1 MAWVRCT
8 GGKGLPARLIG
19 LGELTGE
26 YNGSGSGIRQRITR
40 EVGPIVGTDVLTI
53 VYNATT
59 YVGNAYIEVSI
70 DNGTTWATINDRR
83 LGTHTDPY
91 TDTISLASYTGMDI
105 MIRFRVTWDLMQAN
119 RILTVLSAVIQ
130 KVQI

>member
-8 GGKGLPARLIG
+8 GGKALPARPIG
-19 LGELTGE
+19 LGELVGE

-40 EVGPIVGTDVLTI
+40 EVGPILATDNVTI

-59 YVGNAYIEVSI
+59 YVGDSYIEVSI
-70 DNGTTWATINDRR
+70 DGGTTWAEINHRR

-91 TDTISLASYTGMDI
+91 TDTVSLASYNGMNI
-105 MIRFRVTWDLMQAN
+105 MVRFRVTWDLMQAN
-119 RILTVLSAVIQ
+119 RIVTVLSAVIQ
-130 KVQI
+130 